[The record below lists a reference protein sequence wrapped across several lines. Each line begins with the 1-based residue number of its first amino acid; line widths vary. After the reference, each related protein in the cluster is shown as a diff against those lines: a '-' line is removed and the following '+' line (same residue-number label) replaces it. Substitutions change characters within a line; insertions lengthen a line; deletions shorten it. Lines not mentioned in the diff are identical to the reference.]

1 MTPKITDQLYILAG
15 AFEGRE
21 IGTDLFRKII
31 DLKQTEAVSEAIESI
46 EILYGEL
53 KRLNHT
59 ASSLLEKHKYR
70 IGNDYGILSQSIYEA
85 NLVLK
90 KYKPEDEE

>member
-1 MTPKITDQLYILAG
+1 MTDKITDQLYILAG

-21 IGTDLFRKII
+21 IGADLFRKII
-31 DLKQTEAVSEAIESI
+31 DLKQTEAILEAIETM

-59 ASSLLEKHKYR
+59 ASSLLEKHKYQ
-70 IGNDYGILSQSIYEA
+70 IGNDYGILKQAIYEA
-85 NLVLK
+85 NLVLN
-90 KYKPEDEE
+90 KYKLGDER